1 MRIKIVKVIHLPGTK
16 HENESLTFQIIEKSA
31 VLYDGFE
38 RGPIFSSKNKIKKYI
53 VETLENKIL

>member
-1 MRIKIVKVIHLPGTK
+1 MKIKIVKVIHLPGTK

-38 RGPIFSSKNKIKKYI
+38 RGPFFSSKNKIKKYI
-53 VETLENKIL
+53 VETLENRIL